1 MTDYETLAWSRAA
14 LDESTLS
21 ADDGEA
27 ALRGILWKYV
37 SDTHGYVSSA
47 SDTDD
52 DDDDDGGNDEDQLFF
67 DRHYSARAAL
77 VHRGASPTQ
86 SRDRAEDEDGFVDD
100 GDDDDND
107 DDDEFHTGER
117 AWTGQCTGAGQR
129 DGVYI
134 AEDAEDA
141 GARMAWLPNRG
152 DEGAVDGEGAAEEG
166 DVQRAYADALTGAL
180 GNVDEVHLHGDGSVA
195 LRKERRLPVLL
206 MGGVAAPAK
215 IADASL
221 TVAQAGDGVTVLL
234 GEVALL
240 GDEVGAAE
248 RALLAD
254 DAGAVVTALHNHWVS
269 DPTLYYLHFQALTR
283 DPAAFLN
290 AIAPWWR
297 SL

>member
-14 LDESTLS
+14 LDESTLA

-37 SDTHGYVSSA
+37 SDTRGYVSSA
-47 SDTDD
+47 SDDTDD
-52 DDDDDGGNDEDQLFF
+52 DGDDDGDEDQLFF
-67 DRHYSARAAL
+67 GRHYSARAAL
-77 VHRGASPTQ
+77 VHRGTSEAQ
-86 SRDRAEDEDGFVDD
+86 SQDRAEDEDGFVDD
-100 GDDDDND
+100 DDGDND
-107 DDDEFHTGER
+107 DDDLHTGEP
-117 AWTGQCTGAGQR
+117 AWTARCIGDGQR
-129 DGVYI
+129 DRVYVVQDARDGTDATAHVAWLLNGT
-134 AEDAEDA
+134 AEDAA
-141 GARMAWLPNRG
+141 
-152 DEGAVDGEGAAEEG
+152 DGEDTGEEG
-166 DVQRAYADALTGAL
+166 DVQRTYADALVDTL

-221 TVAQAGDGVTVLL
+221 TAAQADDGVTVLL

-240 GDEVGAAE
+240 ADEVGAAE

>member
-14 LDESTLS
+14 LDESALS

-37 SDTHGYVSSA
+37 SDTRGYASSA

-52 DDDDDGGNDEDQLFF
+52 DDDGDEDQLLF
-67 DRHYSARAAL
+67 DSHYSARAAL
-77 VHRGASPTQ
+77 VHRGASETQ
-86 SRDRAEDEDGFVDD
+86 RRDRAEDEDDFVDD
-100 GDDDDND
+100 DDDDDDDDNVG
-107 DDDEFHTGER
+107 TGER
-117 AWTGQCTGAGQR
+117 DWTGQCTGAGQR
-129 DGVYI
+129 DRVYVVQ
-134 AEDAEDA
+134 DAQGGTDA
-141 GARMAWLPNRG
+141 TARVAWLLNRTAG
-152 DEGAVDGEGAAEEG
+152 DAVDGADAG
-166 DVQRAYADALTGAL
+166 DEDDAQRAYADALVDAL

-221 TVAQAGDGVTVLL
+221 TAAQADDGVTVLL

-283 DPAAFLN
+283 DPAAFLS

>member
-14 LDESTLS
+14 LDESALS

-37 SDTHGYVSSA
+37 SDTHGYASSA

-52 DDDDDGGNDEDQLFF
+52 DGDDGGEDQLFF

-77 VHRGASPTQ
+77 VHRGASEAQ
-86 SRDRAEDEDGFVDD
+86 RQDRAEDDEDDFVDE
-100 GDDDDND
+100 GDDDDD
-107 DDDEFHTGER
+107 DRSGER
-117 AWTGQCTGAGQR
+117 VWKIQCIGAGQR
-129 DGVYI
+129 DRAYVVQDAQDGTDAAERV
-134 AEDAEDA
+134 ARLLNPTSEDAVDSADED
-141 GARMAWLPNRG
+141 
-152 DEGAVDGEGAAEEG
+152 EG
-166 DVQRAYADALTGAL
+166 DVQRAYADALAGAL

-221 TVAQAGDGVTVLL
+221 TAAQADDGVAVLL

-283 DPAAFLN
+283 DPAAFLS